1 LNAIEDLSPGI
12 EMWFVGLGL
21 SHVVLFI
28 TSTVALAN
36 ARESSEL
43 VKIVQEIKI

>member
-1 LNAIEDLSPGI
+1 MAVI
-12 EMWFVGLGL
+12 FY
-21 SHVVLFI
+21 I